1 MPDAETET
9 NPIDRAVARLLFHRP
24 LEQLGK
30 HSETSESP
38 KFPSDHGT
46 MNLMNL
52 PMGSK
57 LEIPNV
63 TQKFSHQG
71 SKEPCPVLEPQ
82 LIDQFK
88 TSPCFDTSENASN
101 YEPADS
107 GAAVVEACQ

>member
-1 MPDAETET
+1 MLDAETET

-30 HSETSESP
+30 HFETPESP

-57 LEIPNV
+57 PEISNV
-63 TQKFSHQG
+63 TQNFSHQG

-82 LIDQFK
+82 SIDQFK
-88 TSPCFDTSENASN
+88 TSPCLDTSENASY

-107 GAAVVEACQ
+107 RAAVVEVSQ